1 MSQNT
6 IFNKDFFTL
15 ENDWAIRKLNIF
27 IQIKSRLDS
36 QKRAAQK
43 GDIISKDTTRE
54 CRLIC
59 DFKDRKKKYACME
72 Q

>member
-27 IQIKSRLDS
+27 IQIKSGADL
-36 QKRAAQK
+36 K
-43 GDIISKDTTRE
+43 
-54 CRLIC
+54 
-59 DFKDRKKKYACME
+59 F
-72 Q
+72 

>member
-59 DFKDRKKKYACME
+59 DFRYV

>member
-27 IQIKSRLDS
+27 IQIKSR
-36 QKRAAQK
+36 
-43 GDIISKDTTRE
+43 
-54 CRLIC
+54 C
-59 DFKDRKKKYACME
+59 DLKK
-72 Q
+72 

>member
-27 IQIKSRLDS
+27 IQVKSRLDS
-36 QKRAAQK
+36 QKHVAQK
-43 GDIISKDTTRE
+43 GDIISRDTTRE

-59 DFKDRKKKYACME
+59 DVKDRKK
-72 Q
+72 